1 MWDSGVQCWL
11 IPLYTSHGGNTTSEC
26 EKSMVEPAIV
36 VAFTPLRAIHR
47 SGIYIGKYG
56 NRVDI
61 FQVEMVEIIDFIIFI
76 MKHVAKSSK
85 H

>member
-1 MWDSGVQCWL
+1 
-11 IPLYTSHGGNTTSEC
+11 
-26 EKSMVEPAIV
+26 MVKPAIV

-76 MKHVAKSSK
+76 MKHVAKSI
-85 H
+85 